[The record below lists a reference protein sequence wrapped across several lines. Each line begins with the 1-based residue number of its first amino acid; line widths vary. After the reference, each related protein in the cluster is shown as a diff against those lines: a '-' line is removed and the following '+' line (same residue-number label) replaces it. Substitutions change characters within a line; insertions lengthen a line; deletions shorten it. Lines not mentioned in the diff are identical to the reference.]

1 MTSRT
6 INTYIIREIAATTVM
21 GICLFTVLVLISRIL
36 RLADMVLNKGVP
48 LTDIGLLFLYTMA
61 SYLVLTIPF
70 SFLMAILIAFGRLS
84 ADSEIVAMKASGI
97 GLAQMLRPTLTLAS
111 GIVLIT
117 ALMSNYLAPASNNA
131 FRNKLFEIAS
141 SKASIG
147 IQPQVFNSDFD
158 DIVLYTAAMDD
169 QTGILSGLFISDER
183 LKTDPAIISA
193 HNGQIISDTKRKTLT
208 LHLEEGS
215 IHRESLVDGEKAYQV
230 IAFQTYDVNLDLGGA
245 MTQTRQQYKKLNQLS
260 SIELIKGRN
269 TQDDRIHRL
278 RYEVELLD
286 RLILPLTPL
295 LFALIGVPLGIQST
309 RSGRGGG
316 FAIGLVIFLVYY
328 VLYSLNKNLTL
339 KLGITS
345 LSMLLPP
352 SIFLFFG
359 GYIYTLAAQERPFTL
374 LTRITLLFQKKS
386 EE

>member
-230 IAFQTYDVNLDLGGA
+230 IAFQTYDVNLDLGGD
-245 MTQTRQQYKKLNQLS
+245 MTQTGQQYKKLNQLS

-352 SIFLFFG
+352 LIFLFFG
-359 GYIYTLAAQERPFTL
+359 GYIYTLASQERPFTL
-374 LTRITLLFQKKS
+374 LTRVIHLFQKKS
-386 EE
+386 EM

>member
-374 LTRITLLFQKKS
+374 LMRITLLFQKKS

>member
-169 QTGILSGLFISDER
+169 QTGILSGVFISDER

-230 IAFQTYDVNLDLGGA
+230 IAFQTYDVNLDLGGD
-245 MTQTRQQYKKLNQLS
+245 MTQTGQQYKKLNQLS

-269 TQDDRIHRL
+269 TQEDSIHRL

-352 SIFLFFG
+352 LIFLFFG

-374 LTRITLLFQKKS
+374 LTRMIHLFQKKS
-386 EE
+386 EV